1 MINEKGK
8 SQDVKNKMFF
18 TWLSEKKKKMNRK
31 HDKSLSFYHL
41 ICILHMVLTTEGF
54 LEVAIESWSN

>member
-1 MINEKGK
+1 MRK
-8 SQDVKNKMFF
+8 VKVKTLKIKCF
-18 TWLSEKKKKMNRK
+18 LPDYLKKKKMNRK

-54 LEVAIESWSN
+54 LEVAIES